1 MKLLLLSLIF
11 ITIGYSQNS
20 STVKKLKDLLKDK
33 FFESTLVAVD
43 IFDLTDNKKIF
54 QHNHKMLLHPASN
67 MKVITSAAGLLF
79 LGPNYKFTTKL
90 FHTGNIIDSTLFG
103 DLYFVGGGDPDF
115 KLNELELFADYFI
128 KNGINKIDG
137 NLYADIS
144 FKDSLFWGTGWM
156 WDDDPSTD
164 EPYLFPLIINKNT
177 YSVKYYPG
185 NLNETV
191 NIELTPNSSYFNLIN
206 NSTTVDFDSNS
217 FKIERQWIDRTN
229 NILIKGVLP
238 SSSKGGIVAQN
249 VWNPHF
255 YFLTLFKETLIEKGI
270 SINGKMDT
278 LTLTENANLIFELK
292 RPYSDVIKD
301 INKISYNLGAEMTLY
316 ALAEKHFGK
325 PATAS
330 NGIKM
335 IDSMITFS
343 GLKPNVYRLV
353 DGSGVSHYNLVSA
366 ELLTGLLKYFY
377 IKYPVLYKDL
387 YDSFPIAGVD
397 GSLRNR
403 MKGTKAENNVR
414 AKTGTLS
421 GVSCLSGYVTAENGN
436 MLAFSILI
444 QNHVRNT
451 QKALAIQN
459 EICKILAEH
468 VNE

>member
-1 MKLLLLSLIF
+1 MKLFIITLLF
-11 ITIGYSQNS
+11 ISVSFSQNK
-20 STVKKLKDLLKDK
+20 TVNKLKELLKDK
-33 FFESTLVAVD
+33 FFESTLVAIDV
-43 IFDLTDNKKIF
+43 FDLTENKNLF
-54 QHNHKMLLHPASN
+54 RHNHKMLLHPASN

-79 LGPNYKFTTKL
+79 LGPNYKFSTKL

-115 KLNELELFADYFI
+115 KLNELNLFSNYFI
-128 KNGINKIDG
+128 KNGISKIKG

-144 FKDSLFWGTGWM
+144 FKDSLFWGSGWM

-164 EPYLFPLIINKNT
+164 EPYLFPLIINRNT
-177 YSVKYYPG
+177 FSAKYSPG
-185 NLNETV
+185 NSNEPV
-191 NIELTPNSSYFNLIN
+191 NIEIIPNTSFFNVIN
-206 NSTTVDFDSNS
+206 NSTTVDNDSNS
-217 FKIERQWIDRTN
+217 FIIERQWIERTN
-229 NILIKGVLP
+229 NILIKGMLP
-238 SSSKGGIVAQN
+238 KSSKGGVVAQN

-255 YFLTLFKETLIEKGI
+255 YFLTLFKENLERNGIIIEGQI
-270 SINGKMDT
+270 DT
-278 LTLTENANLIFELK
+278 LTLTENATLIFELN
-292 RPYSDVIKD
+292 RPFSEVIKD

-335 IDSMITFS
+335 IDSMITFA

-353 DGSGVSHYNLVSA
+353 DGSGVSHYNLVTA
-366 ELLTGLLKYFY
+366 ELLTSLLKYFY

-421 GVSCLSGYVTAENGN
+421 GVSCLSGYVTADNGN

-451 QKALAIQN
+451 QKAVSIQN

-468 VNE
+468 GNE

>member
-1 MKLLLLSLIF
+1 MKLFIITLLF
-11 ITIGYSQNS
+11 ISVSFAQNT
-20 STVKKLKDLLKDK
+20 TVNKLKELLKDK
-33 FFESTLVAVD
+33 FFESTMVAVD
-43 IFDLTDNKKIF
+43 VFDLTENKNLF
-54 QHNHKMLLHPASN
+54 RYNHKMLLHPASN

-79 LGPNYKFTTKL
+79 LGPNYKFSTKL
-90 FHTGNIIDSTLFG
+90 FHTGNIIDSTLYG

-115 KLNELELFADYFI
+115 KLNELNLFSNYFI
-128 KNGINKIDG
+128 KNGISKVKG

-144 FKDSLFWGTGWM
+144 FKDSLFWGSGWM

-164 EPYLFPLIINKNT
+164 EPYLFPLIVNKNT
-177 YSVKYYPG
+177 FSAKYSPG
-185 NLNETV
+185 NLNEPV
-191 NIELTPNSSYFNLIN
+191 KIEITPNTSFFNIIN
-206 NSTTVDFDSNS
+206 NSITVDNDSNS
-217 FKIERQWIDRTN
+217 FKIERQWIDRNN
-229 NILIKGVLP
+229 NILIKGMLP
-238 SSSKGGIVAQN
+238 ETSKGGIVAQN
-249 VWNPHF
+249 VWSPHF
-255 YFLTLFKETLIEKGI
+255 YFLTLFKENLERNGI
-270 SINGKMDT
+270 ILEGKIDT
-278 LTLTENANLIFELK
+278 LTLTENATLIFELN
-292 RPYSDVIKD
+292 RPYSEVIKD

-325 PATAS
+325 PATAV

-335 IDSMITFS
+335 IDSMITFA

-353 DGSGVSHYNLVSA
+353 DGSGVSHYNLVTA
-366 ELLTGLLKYFY
+366 ELLTSLLKYFY

-387 YDSFPIAGVD
+387 YDSFPIAGID

-421 GVSCLSGYVTAENGN
+421 GVSCLSGYVMADNGN

-451 QKALAIQN
+451 QKAVSIQN

-468 VNE
+468 GNE